1 MEGVGLGEAGG
12 RGEGSKFRLCV
23 SFNKCCLT
31 TKSKKKGRGIGMRW
45 AGVESKFCLCVSF
58 DKCCLGNLDIEK
70 ERWGGVGWGR
80 SFILVFCLVN
90 VF

>member
-1 MEGVGLGEAGG
+1 ML
-12 RGEGSKFRLCV
+12 LN
-23 SFNKCCLT
+23 NKI
-31 TKSKKKGRGIGMRW
+31 KKKGREIGMRW
-45 AGVESKFCLCVSF
+45 ARVESKFCLCVSF